1 MSRSVWDAKLA
12 IRHFAKTP
20 LTTGVVIATLA
31 LCIGANSAIFSVIDA
46 LLLRPLPVE
55 QPQRLVWIT
64 NTGAY
69 GTEAFSP
76 TPLFSA
82 YTDRCSV
89 CDGVLAFVGPE
100 KWSITRAGTV
110 ESAQAEIVSGSYFAV
125 LGVRPFF
132 GRTLTTEDERSH
144 NPVAVISFNYWKHT
158 FESSPTVIGQ
168 VIRFGD
174 NAFTIVGVTPPE
186 FFGTVVGSSPDLFV
200 PLAATPALQRSSVV
214 IMGRLKPGVTLAQA
228 QSTIEPLFE
237 EFSAERI
244 EAVASRAPQLAP
256 LIRQLFVRSVVLNA
270 SNGIS
275 QLRIQ
280 IGLSVR
286 ILMCIVALVLL
297 IGCVNLASLLFMR
310 GIQRRKEFAV
320 RTALGA
326 TRWDLSRSVL
336 TEGFLLVVLGT
347 LFGLILA
354 KWMISYLVASFAND
368 RIPGAIQTAPVM
380 LSASLDFR
388 VLLFTAFLVTLT
400 IILCSLTPALISSSF
415 PVVTDLRLGGNQA
428 PRKTTRFGL
437 VLATA
442 QVAMLVILLL
452 GATALLRSFVNL
464 ETANV
469 GFDADHVLV
478 LTVKDSQTEPADQA
492 ERRFETFY
500 AQFST
505 RATGLPGVL
514 SVSSSATLPMSGTE
528 GAPVDVVT
536 EGRTEPRELH
546 PDVFYSWVSP
556 RYFETLGIP
565 LLRGRDFTSE
575 DSSLSVSGSST
586 PVIVNRRNIFQL
598 FVEKTM
604 RLAVIG
610 SGVGL
615 VVALALAGVFNET
628 IFGAKALNLH
638 NPGTTGASGFIH
650 IEKGFLFGVK
660 INDPALLVFVL
671 AAVFAVSLA
680 ASCLPAIRA
689 ARVEPTIALK
699 TE

>member
-1 MSRSVWDAKLA
+1 
-12 IRHFAKTP
+12 
-20 LTTGVVIATLA
+20 
-31 LCIGANSAIFSVIDA
+31 
-46 LLLRPLPVE
+46 
-55 QPQRLVWIT
+55 
-64 NTGAY
+64 
-69 GTEAFSP
+69 
-76 TPLFSA
+76 
-82 YTDRCSV
+82 
-89 CDGVLAFVGPE
+89 
-100 KWSITRAGTV
+100 
-110 ESAQAEIVSGSYFAV
+110 
-125 LGVRPFF
+125 
-132 GRTLTTEDERSH
+132 
-144 NPVAVISFNYWKHT
+144 
-158 FESSPTVIGQ
+158 
-168 VIRFGD
+168 
-174 NAFTIVGVTPPE
+174 
-186 FFGTVVGSSPDLFV
+186 
-200 PLAATPALQRSSVV
+200 
-214 IMGRLKPGVTLAQA
+214 
-228 QSTIEPLFE
+228 
-237 EFSAERI
+237 
-244 EAVASRAPQLAP
+244 
-256 LIRQLFVRSVVLNA
+256 
-270 SNGIS
+270 
-275 QLRIQ
+275 
-280 IGLSVR
+280 
-286 ILMCIVALVLL
+286 MCIVALVLL